1 MSDVKPEPKAP
12 RRRQQTGRSPSYP
25 SVSLPRAVQRVG
37 ELYEHERQYPVA
49 AATVPALWGYQNLNG
64 PAGLTLS
71 ALKKF
76 GLTEDEGTKDARTVR
91 VTDLAVQILNHP
103 SSDARAAAIKD
114 AALMPPIHREMWEEY
129 GTKLPSDAN
138 LMWRLTRTRGFTET
152 GAKEFIRE
160 WRETMEFARL
170 TSDDASAAHI
180 SDRADLEDNLE
191 VELVPGVTA
200 RVSDPNATVPDR
212 EAEPEPE
219 RVPSGSTQ
227 AHGHWQR
234 VQLPHGLT
242 VGGPTAPP
250 SSDQI
255 QQYPIPIALSGR
267 PPVQVA
273 GAFPLSE
280 AEWTQFMA
288 VLTAM
293 KPVLVGDPAPP
304 VPPEAPEDPE

>member
-1 MSDVKPEPKAP
+1 MSDATTTEPKQP

-25 SVSLPRAVQRVG
+25 SVSLPRALQRVG

-49 AATVPALWGYQNLNG
+49 AATIPSLWGYQNLNG
-64 PAGLTLS
+64 PAGLTLA

-76 GLTEDEGTKDARTVR
+76 GLTDDEGTKDERTVR

-103 SSDARAAAIKD
+103 SSDARAIAIKD

-138 LMWRLTRTRGFTET
+138 LMWRLTRNRGFTET

-170 TSDDASAAHI
+170 SAEDVSAAH
-180 SDRADLEDNLE
+180 
-191 VELVPGVTA
+191 
-200 RVSDPNATVPDR
+200 VSDEIAITDEVP
-212 EAEPEPE
+212 AEPTPSPPE
-219 RVPSGSTQ
+219 GAVAAPAGRPGAVAQ
-227 AHGHWQR
+227 
-234 VQLPHGLT
+234 QLPALASIVGLSAI
-242 VGGPTAPP
+242 AP
-250 SSDQI
+250 DI

-267 PPVQVA
+267 PPVVIS

-280 AEWTQFMA
+280 SEWTRFTA
-288 VLTAM
+288 VLEAM
-293 KPVLVGDPAPP
+293 KPVLVDAPVP
-304 VPPEAPEDPE
+304 VPPSDHPSVAKGAQVVREMLSDE